1 MLFNVTVQRENGI
14 LETYR
19 NVDGR
24 KRKDLADLNV
34 KNGTAI
40 GSPRFLGFPIV
51 AVERVPQKQ
60 VDAERSYFNKY

>member
-14 LETYR
+14 LETYK

-40 GSPRFLGFPIV
+40 G
-51 AVERVPQKQ
+51 
-60 VDAERSYFNKY
+60 